1 MKDMWNTQ
9 IDTLGAEGMA
19 VEAIKG
25 PEFSSRLERAALD
38 VGV

>member
-1 MKDMWNTQ
+1 MKDMWTIQ

-25 PEFSSRLERAALD
+25 PELSSKLERAALD
-38 VGV
+38 VGL